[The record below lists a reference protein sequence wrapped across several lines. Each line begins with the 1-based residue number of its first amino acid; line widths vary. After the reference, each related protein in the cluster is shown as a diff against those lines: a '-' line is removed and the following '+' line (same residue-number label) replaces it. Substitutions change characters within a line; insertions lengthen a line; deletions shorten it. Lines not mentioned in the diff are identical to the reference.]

1 MRTKIIGITV
11 LILLFIN
18 FLIFLNPSVE
28 ETYVSEVTSPIEI
41 KLKNNTLY
49 KVSDFDSFDSYYSVK
64 NKNLAL
70 RLNLTEDEAFIL
82 GNLAKY
88 WAENILNNRKV
99 FVSNDDLIYY
109 KYSYKRK
116 LENSAFCIKD
126 GKFTNNFAAQKM
138 IKKIRKSNY
147 MIFDMDTEEYLPL
160 DKNFQA
166 KNYIVVRKGYKKSKK
181 FLAKTKTI
189 STVPLA
195 LNNGNFK
202 IIISDFTQKLKP
214 DRNCSTEMCKEILN
228 NINFAKTSIDFAIYG
243 YSSVPSIENAI
254 KNAIARGVKIRLVY
268 DIDSTGGNI
277 YPNTNELVKLVGNVK
292 NDALSKEKSA
302 IMHNKFYI
310 FDNKIVITGSA
321 NLSHT
326 DMSGYNSNAIIV
338 IKSSEVANI
347 YTEEFNQMYEGKFH
361 SNKILTENTSGIYFS
376 PQNKTIQNTILPL
389 IRNSK
394 NYIYIPAFLISHK
407 EMVSELIQAKNRGV
421 DVRIITDALNA
432 SAKYSKVRELRAAG
446 MTVKIEN
453 YAGKMHSKT
462 MIIDDKYLILGS
474 MNFSKSGESK
484 NDENLI
490 VLENKEAA
498 IFYKQFF
505 LYLWDKIPDK
515 WLKFYP
521 RAEGLDSIGSCSD
534 GVDNDYDG
542 LVDMEEESCKKL
554 KKI

>member
-18 FLIFLNPSVE
+18 FLIFMNPSIE
-28 ETYVSEVTSPIEI
+28 ETYVKEVTSPVEI
-41 KLKNNTLY
+41 KLKGNVVYRLN
-49 KVSDFDSFDSYYSVK
+49 DFDCFDSYYSSK
-64 NKNLAL
+64 NTNLASK
-70 RLNLTEDEAFIL
+70 LNLSEDEAFIL

-88 WAENILNNRKV
+88 WAKNLLDNRKV
-99 FVSNDDLIYY
+99 YVNNDDLIYY

-116 LENSAFCIKD
+116 FENSAFCIKD

-147 MIFDMDTEEYLPL
+147 MIFDMDTEVYLPL

-166 KNYIVVRKGYKKSKK
+166 KNYIVVRKGYKKNKK
-181 FLAKTKTI
+181 FSAKTKTI
-189 STVPLA
+189 SAVPLA
-195 LNNGNFK
+195 LKNGNFK

-338 IKSSEVANI
+338 INSPAAAKI

-446 MTVKIEN
+446 MPVKIEN

-462 MIIDDKYLILGS
+462 MIIDDRYLVLGS

-484 NDENLI
+484 NDENLMVI
-490 VLENKEAA
+490 ENKEAA
-498 IFYKQFF
+498 IFYKKFF

-534 GVDNDYDG
+534 GIDNDYDG
-542 LVDMEEESCKKL
+542 LVDMEEESCRK
-554 KKI
+554 

>member
-1 MRTKIIGITV
+1 MRTKIIGITI

-18 FLIFLNPSVE
+18 FLIFLNPSIE
-28 ETYVSEVTSPIEI
+28 ETYVNEVTSPVEI
-41 KLKNNTLY
+41 QLKGDVVYRLN
-49 KVSDFDSFDSYYSVK
+49 DFDCFDSYYSSK
-64 NKNLAL
+64 NTNLASK
-70 RLNLTEDEAFIL
+70 LNLSEDEAFIL

-88 WAENILNNRKV
+88 WAKNLLDNRKV
-99 FVSNDDLIYY
+99 YVSNDDLIYY

-147 MIFDMDTEEYLPL
+147 MIFDLDTEVYLPL

-166 KNYIVVRKGYKKSKK
+166 KNYIIVRKGYKKSKK

-189 STVPLA
+189 SAVPLA

-228 NINFAKTSIDFAIYG
+228 NINSAKTSIDFAIYG

-254 KNAIARGVKIRLVY
+254 KNAKARGVKIRLVY

-277 YPNTNELVKLVGNVK
+277 YPNTNELVKLVGNAK
-292 NDALSKEKSA
+292 SDALSKEKSA

-338 IKSSEVANI
+338 INSPAAAKI

-361 SNKILTENTSGIYFS
+361 SNKILTENSSGIYFS

-446 MTVKIEN
+446 MPVKIEN

-462 MIIDDKYLILGS
+462 MIIDDRYLVLGS

-498 IFYKQFF
+498 IFYKKFF
-505 LYLWDKIPDK
+505 LYLWAKIPDK

-542 LVDMEEESCKKL
+542 LVDMEEESCRK
-554 KKI
+554 

>member
-41 KLKNNTLY
+41 KLKNDTLY

-116 LENSAFCIKD
+116 FENSAFCIKNNE
-126 GKFTNNFAAQKM
+126 FTNNYAAQKL
-138 IKKIRKSNY
+138 IKNIRKSNY
-147 MIFDMDTEEYLPL
+147 MIFDLDTEEYLPL
-160 DKNFQA
+160 DKNFQS
-166 KNYIVVRKGYKKSKK
+166 KNYIVLKKGYKKHKK
-181 FLAKTKTI
+181 FSAKTKTI
-189 STVPLA
+189 FVVPLV

-228 NINFAKTSIDFAIYG
+228 NINSAKTSIDFAIYG

-254 KNAIARGVKIRLVY
+254 KNAKARGVKIRLVY
-268 DIDSTGGNI
+268 DIDTTDSNI
-277 YPNTNELVKLVGNVK
+277 YPNTNDLVKLVANTK
-292 NDALSKEKSA
+292 NDSLSKEKSA
-302 IMHNKFYI
+302 IMHNKFYV

-338 IKSSEVANI
+338 INSPAAAKI

-361 SNKILTENTSGIYFS
+361 SDKILSVNNSGIYFS

-389 IRNSK
+389 IKNSK

-407 EMVSELIQAKNRGV
+407 GMVTELIQAKNRGV

-446 MTVKIEN
+446 MPVKIEN

-554 KKI
+554 KK

>member
-1 MRTKIIGITV
+1 MRTKIIGITI

-18 FLIFLNPSVE
+18 FLIFLNPSIE
-28 ETYVSEVTSPIEI
+28 ETYVNEVTSPVEI
-41 KLKNNTLY
+41 KLKGDVVYRLN
-49 KVSDFDSFDSYYSVK
+49 DFDCFDSYYSDK
-64 NKNLAL
+64 NKTLAAK
-70 RLNLTEDEAFIL
+70 LNLTEDEAFIL

-88 WAENILNNRKV
+88 WAKNLLDNRKV
-99 FVSNDDLIYY
+99 YVNNDDLIYY

-116 LENSAFCIKD
+116 FENSAFCIKD

-147 MIFDMDTEEYLPL
+147 MILDMDTETYLPL
-160 DKNFQA
+160 YKNFQA
-166 KNYIVVRKGYKKSKK
+166 KNYIVVRKGYKKNKK
-181 FLAKTKTI
+181 FSAKTKTI
-189 STVPLA
+189 PAVPLA
-195 LNNGNFK
+195 LKNGNFK

-254 KNAIARGVKIRLVY
+254 RNAKARGVKIRLVY

-277 YPNTNELVKLVGNVK
+277 YPNTNELVKLVGNAK
-292 NDALSKEKSA
+292 SDALSKEKSA

-338 IKSSEVANI
+338 INSPAAAKI

-361 SNKILTENTSGIYFS
+361 SNKILTENSSGIYFS

-446 MTVKIEN
+446 MPVKIEN

-462 MIIDDKYLILGS
+462 MIIDDRYLVLGS

-490 VLENKEAA
+490 VIENKEAA
-498 IFYKQFF
+498 IFYKKFF
-505 LYLWDKIPDK
+505 LYLWDKIPNK

-534 GVDNDYDG
+534 GIDNDYDG
-542 LVDMEEESCKKL
+542 LVDMEEESCRK
-554 KKI
+554 

>member
-18 FLIFLNPSVE
+18 FLIFMNPSIE
-28 ETYVSEVTSPIEI
+28 ETYVKEVTSPVEI
-41 KLKNNTLY
+41 KLKGNVVYRLN
-49 KVSDFDSFDSYYSVK
+49 DFDCFDSYYSDK
-64 NKNLAL
+64 NKTLAVK
-70 RLNLTEDEAFIL
+70 LNLTEDEAFIL

-88 WAENILNNRKV
+88 WAKNLLDNRKV
-99 FVSNDDLIYY
+99 YVNNDDLIYY

-116 LENSAFCIKD
+116 FENSAFCIKD

-147 MIFDMDTEEYLPL
+147 MIFDMDTEVYLPL

-166 KNYIVVRKGYKKSKK
+166 KNYIVVRKGYKKNKK
-181 FLAKTKTI
+181 FSAKTKTI
-189 STVPLA
+189 PAVPLA
-195 LNNGNFK
+195 LKNGNFK

-254 KNAIARGVKIRLVY
+254 KNAKARGVKIRLVY

-338 IKSSEVANI
+338 INSPAAAKI

-361 SNKILTENTSGIYFS
+361 SNKILTENTSEIYFS

-446 MTVKIEN
+446 MPVKIEN

-462 MIIDDKYLILGS
+462 MIIDDRYLVLGS

-484 NDENLI
+484 NDENLMVI
-490 VLENKEAA
+490 ENKEAA
-498 IFYKQFF
+498 IFYKKFF

-534 GVDNDYDG
+534 GIDNDYDG
-542 LVDMEEESCKKL
+542 LVDMEEESCRK
-554 KKI
+554 

>member
-18 FLIFLNPSVE
+18 FLILLNPSIE
-28 ETYVSEVTSPIEI
+28 ETYVNEVTSPVEI
-41 KLKNNTLY
+41 KLIGNVVYRLN
-49 KVSDFDSFDSYYSVK
+49 DFDCFDSYYSSK
-64 NKNLAL
+64 NTNLASK
-70 RLNLTEDEAFIL
+70 LNISEDEAFIL
-82 GNLAKY
+82 GNFAKY
-88 WAENILNNRKV
+88 WAKNLLDNRKV
-99 FVSNDDLIYY
+99 YVNNDDLIYY

-147 MIFDMDTEEYLPL
+147 MIFDLDTELYLPL

-189 STVPLA
+189 SAVPLA

-228 NINFAKTSIDFAIYG
+228 NINSAKTSIDFAIYG

-254 KNAIARGVKIRLVY
+254 KNAKARGVKIRLVY

-277 YPNTNELVKLVGNVK
+277 YPNTNELVKLVGNAK
-292 NDALSKEKSA
+292 SDALSKEKSA

-338 IKSSEVANI
+338 IKSAEVANI

-432 SAKYSKVRELRAAG
+432 SAKYSKVRELRATG
-446 MTVKIEN
+446 MPVKIEN

-498 IFYKQFF
+498 IFYKHFF
-505 LYLWDKIPDK
+505 LYLWAKIPDK

-542 LVDMEEESCKKL
+542 LVDMEEENCHK
-554 KKI
+554 

>member
-41 KLKNNTLY
+41 KLKNDTLY

-116 LENSAFCIKD
+116 FENSAFCIKNNE
-126 GKFTNNFAAQKM
+126 FTNNYAAQKL
-138 IKKIRKSNY
+138 IKNIRKSNY
-147 MIFDMDTEEYLPL
+147 MIFDLDTEEYLPL
-160 DKNFQA
+160 DKNFQS
-166 KNYIVVRKGYKKSKK
+166 KNYIVLKKGYKKQKK
-181 FLAKTKTI
+181 FLKKTKTI
-189 STVPLA
+189 SAVPLV

-202 IIISDFTQKLKP
+202 IIISDFTQKFKP

-228 NINFAKTSIDFAIYG
+228 NINSAKTSIDFAIYG

-254 KNAIARGVKIRLVY
+254 KNAKARGVKIRLVY
-268 DIDSTGGNI
+268 DIDATDNNI
-277 YPNTNELVKLVGNVK
+277 YPNTNDLVKLVANTK
-292 NDALSKEKSA
+292 NDSLSKEKSA

-338 IKSSEVANI
+338 INSPDAAKI

-361 SNKILTENTSGIYFS
+361 SDKILSVNNSGIYFS
-376 PQNKTIQNTILPL
+376 PQNKTIQNAILPL

-394 NYIYIPAFLISHK
+394 TYIYIPAFLISHK
-407 EMVSELIQAKNRGV
+407 EMVTELIQAKNRGV

-446 MTVKIEN
+446 MPVKIEN

-554 KKI
+554 KK

>member
-49 KVSDFDSFDSYYSVK
+49 KVSDFDSFDSYYSAK

-116 LENSAFCIKD
+116 FENSAFCIKD
-126 GKFTNNFAAQKM
+126 NEFTNNYAAQKL
-138 IKKIRKSNY
+138 IKNIRKSNY
-147 MIFDMDTEEYLPL
+147 MIFDLDTEEYLPL
-160 DKNFQA
+160 DKNFQS
-166 KNYIVVRKGYKKSKK
+166 KNYIVLKKGYKKHKK
-181 FLAKTKTI
+181 FLKKTKTI
-189 STVPLA
+189 SVVPLV

-214 DRNCSTEMCKEILN
+214 DRNCSTKMCKEILN
-228 NINFAKTSIDFAIYG
+228 NINSAKTSIDFAIYG

-254 KNAIARGVKIRLVY
+254 KNAKARGVKIRLVY
-268 DIDSTGGNI
+268 DIDTTDSNI
-277 YPNTNELVKLVGNVK
+277 YPNTNDLVKLVANTK
-292 NDALSKEKSA
+292 NDSLSKEKSA

-338 IKSSEVANI
+338 INSPAVAKI
-347 YTEEFNQMYEGKFH
+347 YTKEFNQMYEGKFH
-361 SNKILTENTSGIYFS
+361 SDKILSVNNSGIYFS

-389 IRNSK
+389 IRNAK
-394 NYIYIPAFLISHK
+394 TYIYIPAFLISHK
-407 EMVSELIQAKNRGV
+407 GMVTELIQAKNRGV

-446 MTVKIEN
+446 MPVKIEN

>member
-1 MRTKIIGITV
+1 M
-11 LILLFIN
+11 
-18 FLIFLNPSVE
+18 IFLNPSIE
-28 ETYVSEVTSPIEI
+28 ETYVNEVTSPVEI
-41 KLKNNTLY
+41 KLKGDVVYRLN
-49 KVSDFDSFDSYYSVK
+49 DFDCFDSYYSSK
-64 NKNLAL
+64 NTNLASK
-70 RLNLTEDEAFIL
+70 LNLSEDEAFIL

-88 WAENILNNRKV
+88 WAKNLLDNRKV
-99 FVSNDDLIYY
+99 YVNNDDLIYY

-116 LENSAFCIKD
+116 FENSAFCIKD

-147 MIFDMDTEEYLPL
+147 MIFDMDTEVYLPL

-166 KNYIVVRKGYKKSKK
+166 KNYIVVRKGYKKNKK
-181 FLAKTKTI
+181 FSAKTKTI
-189 STVPLA
+189 PAVPLA
-195 LNNGNFK
+195 LNNVNFK

-228 NINFAKTSIDFAIYG
+228 NINFAKTSIDIAIYG

-254 KNAIARGVKIRLVY
+254 KNAKARGVKIRLVY

-338 IKSSEVANI
+338 INSPAAAKI

-361 SNKILTENTSGIYFS
+361 SNKILTENSSGIYFS

-446 MTVKIEN
+446 MPVKIEN

-462 MIIDDKYLILGS
+462 MIIDDRYLVLGS
-474 MNFSKSGESK
+474 MNFSKSGEIK

-498 IFYKQFF
+498 IFYKKFF

-534 GVDNDYDG
+534 GIDNDYDG
-542 LVDMEEESCKKL
+542 LVDMEEESCRK
-554 KKI
+554 

>member
-18 FLIFLNPSVE
+18 FLIFLNLSVE

-49 KVSDFDSFDSYYSVK
+49 KVNDFDSFDSYYSVK

-116 LENSAFCIKD
+116 FENSAFCIKNNE
-126 GKFTNNFAAQKM
+126 FTNNYAAQKL
-138 IKKIRKSNY
+138 IKNIRKSNY

-160 DKNFQA
+160 DKNFRS
-166 KNYIVVRKGYKKSKK
+166 KNYIVLKKGYKKHKK
-181 FLAKTKTI
+181 FSAKTKTI
-189 STVPLA
+189 FVVPLV

-228 NINFAKTSIDFAIYG
+228 NINSAKTSIDFAIYG

-254 KNAIARGVKIRLVY
+254 KNAKARGVKIRLVY
-268 DIDSTGGNI
+268 DIDTTDSNI
-277 YPNTNELVKLVGNVK
+277 YPNTNDLVKLVANTK
-292 NDALSKEKSA
+292 NDSLSKEKSA
-302 IMHNKFYI
+302 IMHNKFYV

-338 IKSSEVANI
+338 INSPAAAKI

-361 SNKILTENTSGIYFS
+361 SDKILSVNNSGIYFS

-389 IRNSK
+389 IKNSK

-407 EMVSELIQAKNRGV
+407 GMVTELIQAKNRGV

-446 MTVKIEN
+446 MPVKIEN

-474 MNFSKSGESK
+474 MNFSKNGESK

-554 KKI
+554 KK

>member
-18 FLIFLNPSVE
+18 FLIFLNPSIE

-41 KLKNNTLY
+41 KLKNDTLY

-116 LENSAFCIKD
+116 FENSAFCIKD
-126 GKFTNNFAAQKM
+126 NEFTNSYAAQKL
-138 IKKIRKSNY
+138 IKNIRKSNY

-160 DKNFQA
+160 DKNFRS
-166 KNYIVVRKGYKKSKK
+166 KNYIVLKKGYKKHKK
-181 FLAKTKTI
+181 FSAKTKTI
-189 STVPLA
+189 STVPLI

-202 IIISDFTQKLKP
+202 IIISDFTQRLKP
-214 DRNCSTEMCKEILN
+214 DRNCSTEMCKEILS
-228 NINFAKTSIDFAIYG
+228 NINSAKTSIDFAIYG

-254 KNAIARGVKIRLVY
+254 KNAKARGVKIRLVY
-268 DIDSTGGNI
+268 DIDATDSNI
-277 YPNTNELVKLVGNVK
+277 YPNTNDLVKLVANTK
-292 NDALSKEKSA
+292 NDSLSKEKSA
-302 IMHNKFYI
+302 IMHNKFYV

-338 IKSSEVANI
+338 INSSDAAKI

-361 SNKILTENTSGIYFS
+361 SDKILSVNNSGIYFS
-376 PQNKTIQNTILPL
+376 PQNKTIQNAILPL

-394 NYIYIPAFLISHK
+394 TYIYIPAFLISHK
-407 EMVSELIQAKNRGV
+407 RMVAELIQAKNRGV

-446 MTVKIEN
+446 MPVKIEN

-462 MIIDDKYLILGS
+462 MIIDDKYLIFGS

-554 KKI
+554 KK

>member
-1 MRTKIIGITV
+1 MNSSI
-11 LILLFIN
+11 
-18 FLIFLNPSVE
+18 E
-28 ETYVSEVTSPIEI
+28 ETYVNEVTSPVEI
-41 KLKNNTLY
+41 KLKGDVIYRLN
-49 KVSDFDSFDSYYSVK
+49 DFDCFDSYYSSK
-64 NKNLAL
+64 NTNLASK
-70 RLNLTEDEAFIL
+70 LNLSEDEAFIL

-88 WAENILNNRKV
+88 WAKNLLDDRKV
-99 FVSNDDLIYY
+99 YVNNDDLIYY

-116 LENSAFCIKD
+116 FENSAFCIKD

-147 MIFDMDTEEYLPL
+147 MIFDMDTEVYLPL

-166 KNYIVVRKGYKKSKK
+166 KNYIVVRKGYKKNKK
-181 FLAKTKTI
+181 FSAKTKTI
-189 STVPLA
+189 SAVPLA
-195 LNNGNFK
+195 LKNGNFK

-228 NINFAKTSIDFAIYG
+228 NINFAKASIDFAIYG

-338 IKSSEVANI
+338 IKSAEVAKI

-446 MTVKIEN
+446 MPVKIEN

-462 MIIDDKYLILGS
+462 MIIDDRYLVLGS

-484 NDENLI
+484 NDENLMVI
-490 VLENKEAA
+490 ENKEAA
-498 IFYKQFF
+498 IFYKKFF
-505 LYLWDKIPDK
+505 LYLWDKIPNK

-534 GVDNDYDG
+534 GIDNDYDG
-542 LVDMEEESCKKL
+542 LVDMEEENCRK
-554 KKI
+554 

>member
-116 LENSAFCIKD
+116 FKNSAFCIKD
-126 GKFTNNFAAQKM
+126 NEFTNNYAAQKL
-138 IKKIRKSNY
+138 IKNIRKSNY
-147 MIFDMDTEEYLPL
+147 MIFDLDTEEYLPL
-160 DKNFQA
+160 DKNFQS
-166 KNYIVVRKGYKKSKK
+166 KNYIVLKKGYKKHKK
-181 FLAKTKTI
+181 FLKKTKTI
-189 STVPLA
+189 SVVPLV

-228 NINFAKTSIDFAIYG
+228 NINSAKTSIDFAIYG

-254 KNAIARGVKIRLVY
+254 KNAKARGVKIRLVY
-268 DIDSTGGNI
+268 DIDTTDSNI
-277 YPNTNELVKLVGNVK
+277 YPNTNDLVKLVANTK
-292 NDALSKEKSA
+292 NDSLSKEKSA

-338 IKSSEVANI
+338 INSPAVAKI
-347 YTEEFNQMYEGKFH
+347 YTKEFNQMYEGKFH
-361 SNKILTENTSGIYFS
+361 SDKILSVNNSGIYFS
-376 PQNKTIQNTILPL
+376 PQNKTIQNAILPL
-389 IRNSK
+389 IRNAK
-394 NYIYIPAFLISHK
+394 TYIYIPAFLISHK
-407 EMVSELIQAKNRGV
+407 GMVTELIQAKNRGV

-446 MTVKIEN
+446 MPVKIEN

-462 MIIDDKYLILGS
+462 MIIDDRYLVLGS

-554 KKI
+554 KK

>member
-18 FLIFLNPSVE
+18 FLIFLNPSIE
-28 ETYVSEVTSPIEI
+28 ETYVNEVTSPVEI
-41 KLKNNTLY
+41 KLKSNVVYRLN
-49 KVSDFDSFDSYYSVK
+49 DFDCFDSYYSS
-64 NKNLAL
+64 NNTNLASK
-70 RLNLTEDEAFIL
+70 LNLSEDEAFIL

-88 WAENILNNRKV
+88 WAKNLLDNRKV
-99 FVSNDDLIYY
+99 YVSNDDLIYY

-147 MIFDMDTEEYLPL
+147 MIFDMDTEVYLPL

-195 LNNGNFK
+195 LKNGNFK

-228 NINFAKTSIDFAIYG
+228 NINSAKTSIDFAIYG

-254 KNAIARGVKIRLVY
+254 KNAKARGVKIRLVY

-277 YPNTNELVKLVGNVK
+277 YPNTNELVKLVGNAK
-292 NDALSKEKSA
+292 SDALSKEKSA

-338 IKSSEVANI
+338 IKSAEVANI

-446 MTVKIEN
+446 MPVKIEN

-462 MIIDDKYLILGS
+462 MIIDDRYLVLGS

-490 VLENKEAA
+490 VIENKEAA
-498 IFYKQFF
+498 IFYKKFF
-505 LYLWDKIPDK
+505 LYLWDKIPNK

-534 GVDNDYDG
+534 GIDNDYDG
-542 LVDMEEESCKKL
+542 LVDMEEESCRK
-554 KKI
+554 

>member
-1 MRTKIIGITV
+1 M
-11 LILLFIN
+11 
-18 FLIFLNPSVE
+18 IFLNLSVE

-41 KLKNNTLY
+41 KLKNDTLY

-116 LENSAFCIKD
+116 FENSAFCIKNNE
-126 GKFTNNFAAQKM
+126 FTNNYAAQKL
-138 IKKIRKSNY
+138 IKNIRKSNY
-147 MIFDMDTEEYLPL
+147 MIFDLDTEEYLPL
-160 DKNFQA
+160 DKNFRS
-166 KNYIVVRKGYKKSKK
+166 KNYIVLKKGYKKHKK
-181 FLAKTKTI
+181 FSAKTKTI
-189 STVPLA
+189 FVVPLV

-228 NINFAKTSIDFAIYG
+228 NINSAKTSIDFAIYG

-254 KNAIARGVKIRLVY
+254 KNAKARGVKIRLVY
-268 DIDSTGGNI
+268 DIDTTDSNI
-277 YPNTNELVKLVGNVK
+277 YPNTNDLVKLVANTK
-292 NDALSKEKSA
+292 NDSLSKEKSA

-338 IKSSEVANI
+338 INSPAAAKI

-361 SNKILTENTSGIYFS
+361 SDKILSVNNSGIYFS

-389 IRNSK
+389 IKNSK

-407 EMVSELIQAKNRGV
+407 GMVTELIQAKNRGV

-446 MTVKIEN
+446 MPVKIEN

-554 KKI
+554 KK

>member
-18 FLIFLNPSVE
+18 FLIFLNPSIE
-28 ETYVSEVTSPIEI
+28 ETYVNEVTSPVEI
-41 KLKNNTLY
+41 KLKGDVVYRLN
-49 KVSDFDSFDSYYSVK
+49 DFDCFDSYYSDK
-64 NKNLAL
+64 NKTLAAK
-70 RLNLTEDEAFIL
+70 LNLTEDEAFIL

-88 WAENILNNRKV
+88 WAKNLLDNRKV
-99 FVSNDDLIYY
+99 YVNNDDLIYY

-116 LENSAFCIKD
+116 FENSAFCIKY

-147 MIFDMDTEEYLPL
+147 MIFDMDTEVYLPL
-160 DKNFQA
+160 DKNFQV
-166 KNYIVVRKGYKKSKK
+166 KNYIVVRKGYKKNKK
-181 FLAKTKTI
+181 FSAKTKTI
-189 STVPLA
+189 SAVPLA
-195 LNNGNFK
+195 LKNGNFK

-254 KNAIARGVKIRLVY
+254 KNAKARGVKIRLVY

-277 YPNTNELVKLVGNVK
+277 YPNTNELVKLVGNAK
-292 NDALSKEKSA
+292 SDALSKEKSA

-338 IKSSEVANI
+338 INSPAAAKI

-361 SNKILTENTSGIYFS
+361 SNKILTENSSGIYFS

-446 MTVKIEN
+446 MPVKIEN

-505 LYLWDKIPDK
+505 LYLWDKIPNK

-534 GVDNDYDG
+534 GIDNDYDG
-542 LVDMEEESCKKL
+542 LVDMEEESCRK
-554 KKI
+554 

>member
-18 FLIFLNPSVE
+18 FLIFLNPSIE
-28 ETYVSEVTSPIEI
+28 ETYVNEVTSPVEI
-41 KLKNNTLY
+41 KLKGNVVYRLN
-49 KVSDFDSFDSYYSVK
+49 DFDCFDSYYSSK
-64 NKNLAL
+64 NTNLASK
-70 RLNLTEDEAFIL
+70 LNLSEDEAFIL

-88 WAENILNNRKV
+88 WAKNLLDNRKV
-99 FVSNDDLIYY
+99 YVNNDDLIYY

-116 LENSAFCIKD
+116 FENSAFCIKD

-138 IKKIRKSNY
+138 IKKVRKSNY
-147 MIFDMDTEEYLPL
+147 MIFDFDTETYLPL

-166 KNYIVVRKGYKKSKK
+166 KNYIIVRKGYKKSKK

-189 STVPLA
+189 SAVPLA
-195 LNNGNFK
+195 LKNGNFK

-228 NINFAKTSIDFAIYG
+228 NINSAKTSIDFAIYG

-254 KNAIARGVKIRLVY
+254 KNAKARGVKIRLVY

-292 NDALSKEKSA
+292 NDSLSKEKSA

-338 IKSSEVANI
+338 IKSAEVANI

-361 SNKILTENTSGIYFS
+361 SNKILTENSSGIYFS
-376 PQNKTIQNTILPL
+376 PQNKTIQNAILPL
-389 IRNSK
+389 IKKSK
-394 NYIYIPAFLISHK
+394 TYIYIPAFLISHK

-446 MTVKIEN
+446 MPVKIEN

-462 MIIDDKYLILGS
+462 MIIDDRYLVLGS

-505 LYLWDKIPDK
+505 LYLWAKIPDK
-515 WLKFYP
+515 WLKLYP

-542 LVDMEEESCKKL
+542 LVDMEEESCHK
-554 KKI
+554 

>member
-18 FLIFLNPSVE
+18 FLIFLNPSIE
-28 ETYVSEVTSPIEI
+28 ETYVNEVTSPVEI
-41 KLKNNTLY
+41 KLKGDVVYRLN
-49 KVSDFDSFDSYYSVK
+49 DFDCFDSYYSGK
-64 NKNLAL
+64 NTNLASK
-70 RLNLTEDEAFIL
+70 LNLSEDEAFIL

-88 WAENILNNRKV
+88 WAKNLLDNRKV
-99 FVSNDDLIYY
+99 YVSNDDLIYY

-116 LENSAFCIKD
+116 FENSAFCIKD

-147 MIFDMDTEEYLPL
+147 MIFDMDTEVYLPL

-166 KNYIVVRKGYKKSKK
+166 KNYIVVRKGYKKNKK
-181 FLAKTKTI
+181 FSAKTKTI
-189 STVPLA
+189 PAVPLA
-195 LNNGNFK
+195 LKNGNFK

-254 KNAIARGVKIRLVY
+254 KNAKARGVKIRLVY

-277 YPNTNELVKLVGNVK
+277 YPNTNELVKLVGNAK
-292 NDALSKEKSA
+292 SDALSKEKSA

-338 IKSSEVANI
+338 INSPAAAKI

-361 SNKILTENTSGIYFS
+361 SNKILTENSSGIYFS
-376 PQNKTIQNTILPL
+376 PQNKTIKNTILPL

-446 MTVKIEN
+446 MPVKIEN

-462 MIIDDKYLILGS
+462 MIIDDRYLVLGS

-490 VLENKEAA
+490 VIENKEAA
-498 IFYKQFF
+498 IFYKKFF
-505 LYLWDKIPDK
+505 LYLWDKIPNK

-534 GVDNDYDG
+534 GIDNDYDG
-542 LVDMEEESCKKL
+542 LVDMKEESCRK
-554 KKI
+554 

>member
-18 FLIFLNPSVE
+18 FLIFLNPSIE
-28 ETYVSEVTSPIEI
+28 ETYVNEVTSPVEI
-41 KLKNNTLY
+41 KLKGDVVYRLN
-49 KVSDFDSFDSYYSVK
+49 DFDCFDSYYSDK
-64 NKNLAL
+64 NKTLAAK
-70 RLNLTEDEAFIL
+70 LNLTEDEAFIL

-88 WAENILNNRKV
+88 WAKNLLDNRKV
-99 FVSNDDLIYY
+99 YVNNDDLIYY

-116 LENSAFCIKD
+116 FENSAFCIKD

-147 MIFDMDTEEYLPL
+147 MILDMDTEVYLPL

-166 KNYIVVRKGYKKSKK
+166 KNYIVVRKGYKKNKK
-181 FLAKTKTI
+181 FSAKTKTI
-189 STVPLA
+189 PAVPLA
-195 LNNGNFK
+195 LKNGNFK

-254 KNAIARGVKIRLVY
+254 KNAQARGVKIRLVY

-277 YPNTNELVKLVGNVK
+277 YPNTNELVKLVGNAK
-292 NDALSKEKSA
+292 SDALSKEKSA

-338 IKSSEVANI
+338 INSPAAAKI

-361 SNKILTENTSGIYFS
+361 SNKILTENSSGIYFS

-446 MTVKIEN
+446 MPVKIEN

-462 MIIDDKYLILGS
+462 MIIDDRYLVLGS

-490 VLENKEAA
+490 VIDNKEAA
-498 IFYKQFF
+498 IFYKKFF
-505 LYLWDKIPDK
+505 LYLWDKIPNK

-534 GVDNDYDG
+534 GIDNDYDG
-542 LVDMEEESCKKL
+542 LVDMEEESCRK
-554 KKI
+554 

>member
-1 MRTKIIGITV
+1 MRTKIIGITI

-18 FLIFLNPSVE
+18 FLIFLNPSIE
-28 ETYVSEVTSPIEI
+28 ETYVNEVTSPVEI
-41 KLKNNTLY
+41 KLKGDVVYRLN
-49 KVSDFDSFDSYYSVK
+49 DFDCFDSYYSDK
-64 NKNLAL
+64 NKTLAAK
-70 RLNLTEDEAFIL
+70 LNLTEDEAFIL

-88 WAENILNNRKV
+88 WAKNLLDNRKV
-99 FVSNDDLIYY
+99 YVNNDDLIYY

-147 MIFDMDTEEYLPL
+147 MIFDMDTEVYLPL
-160 DKNFQA
+160 DKNFQV
-166 KNYIVVRKGYKKSKK
+166 KNYIVVRKGYKKNKK
-181 FLAKTKTI
+181 FSAKTKTI
-189 STVPLA
+189 SAVPLA
-195 LNNGNFK
+195 LKNGNFK

-214 DRNCSTEMCKEILN
+214 DRNCFTEMCKEILN

-254 KNAIARGVKIRLVY
+254 KNAKARGVKIRLVY

-277 YPNTNELVKLVGNVK
+277 YPNTNELVKLVGNAK
-292 NDALSKEKSA
+292 SDALSKEKSA

-338 IKSSEVANI
+338 INSPAAAKI

-432 SAKYSKVRELRAAG
+432 SAKYSKVRDLRAAG
-446 MTVKIEN
+446 MPVKIEN

-462 MIIDDKYLILGS
+462 MIIDDRYLVLGS

-490 VLENKEAA
+490 VIDNKEAA
-498 IFYKQFF
+498 IFYKKFF
-505 LYLWDKIPDK
+505 LYLWDKIPNK

-534 GVDNDYDG
+534 GIDNDYDG
-542 LVDMEEESCKKL
+542 LVDMEEESCRK
-554 KKI
+554 

>member
-1 MRTKIIGITV
+1 MRTKIIGITI

-18 FLIFLNPSVE
+18 FLIFLNPSIE
-28 ETYVSEVTSPIEI
+28 ETYVNEVTSPVEI
-41 KLKNNTLY
+41 QLKGNVVYRLN
-49 KVSDFDSFDSYYSVK
+49 DFDCFDSYYSSK
-64 NKNLAL
+64 NTNLASK
-70 RLNLTEDEAFIL
+70 LNLSEDEAFIL

-88 WAENILNNRKV
+88 WAKNLLDNRKV
-99 FVSNDDLIYY
+99 YVNNDDLIYY

-126 GKFTNNFAAQKM
+126 DKFTNNFAAQKM

-147 MIFDMDTEEYLPL
+147 MIFDLDTEEYLPL

-189 STVPLA
+189 SAVPLA

-228 NINFAKTSIDFAIYG
+228 NINSAKTSIDFAIYG

-254 KNAIARGVKIRLVY
+254 KNAKARGVKIRLVY

-277 YPNTNELVKLVGNVK
+277 YPNTNELVKLVGNAK
-292 NDALSKEKSA
+292 SDALSKEKSA

-338 IKSSEVANI
+338 INSPAAAKI

-361 SNKILTENTSGIYFS
+361 SNKILTENASGIYFS
-376 PQNKTIQNTILPL
+376 PQNKTIQNAILPL
-389 IRNSK
+389 IKKSK
-394 NYIYIPAFLISHK
+394 TYIYIPAFLISHK

-446 MTVKIEN
+446 MPVKIEN
-453 YAGKMHSKT
+453 YAGKIHSKT
-462 MIIDDKYLILGS
+462 MIIDDRYLVLGS

-490 VLENKEAA
+490 VIENKEAA
-498 IFYKQFF
+498 IFYKKFF
-505 LYLWDKIPDK
+505 LYLWAKIPDK

-542 LVDMEEESCKKL
+542 LVDMEEESCRK
-554 KKI
+554 

>member
-1 MRTKIIGITV
+1 M
-11 LILLFIN
+11 LLFIN
-18 FLIFLNPSVE
+18 FLIFMNPSIE
-28 ETYVSEVTSPIEI
+28 ETYVNEVTSPVEI
-41 KLKNNTLY
+41 KLKGNVVYRLN
-49 KVSDFDSFDSYYSVK
+49 DFDCFDSYYSSK
-64 NKNLAL
+64 NTNLASK
-70 RLNLTEDEAFIL
+70 LNLSEDEAFIL

-88 WAENILNNRKV
+88 WAKNLLDNRKV
-99 FVSNDDLIYY
+99 YVNNDDLIYY

-147 MIFDMDTEEYLPL
+147 MIFDLDTELYLPL

-189 STVPLA
+189 SAVPLA

-228 NINFAKTSIDFAIYG
+228 NINSAKTSIDFAIYG

-254 KNAIARGVKIRLVY
+254 KNAKARGVKIRLVY

-277 YPNTNELVKLVGNVK
+277 YPNTNELVKLVGNAK
-292 NDALSKEKSA
+292 SDALSKEKSA

-338 IKSSEVANI
+338 INSPAVAKI

-446 MTVKIEN
+446 MPVKIEN

-498 IFYKQFF
+498 IFYKKFF
-505 LYLWDKIPDK
+505 LYLWDKIPNK

-534 GVDNDYDG
+534 GIDNDYDG
-542 LVDMEEESCKKL
+542 LVDMEEESCRK
-554 KKI
+554 

>member
-18 FLIFLNPSVE
+18 FLIFMNPSIE
-28 ETYVSEVTSPIEI
+28 ETYVNEVTSPVEI
-41 KLKNNTLY
+41 KLKGDVIYRLN
-49 KVSDFDSFDSYYSVK
+49 DFDCFDSYYSSK
-64 NKNLAL
+64 NTNLASK
-70 RLNLTEDEAFIL
+70 LNLSEDEAFIL

-88 WAENILNNRKV
+88 WAKNLLDNRKV
-99 FVSNDDLIYY
+99 YVNNDDLIYY

-116 LENSAFCIKD
+116 FENSAFCIKD

-138 IKKIRKSNY
+138 IKKMRKSNY
-147 MIFDMDTEEYLPL
+147 MIFDMDTEVYLPL

-166 KNYIVVRKGYKKSKK
+166 KNYIVVRKGYKKNKK
-181 FLAKTKTI
+181 FSAKTKTI
-189 STVPLA
+189 SAVPLA
-195 LNNGNFK
+195 LKNGNFK

-254 KNAIARGVKIRLVY
+254 KNAKARGVKIRLVY

-338 IKSSEVANI
+338 INSPAVAKI

-421 DVRIITDALNA
+421 DVRVITDALNA
-432 SAKYSKVRELRAAG
+432 SAKYSKIRELRAAG
-446 MTVKIEN
+446 MPVKIEN

-484 NDENLI
+484 NDENLMVI
-490 VLENKEAA
+490 ENKEAA
-498 IFYKQFF
+498 IFYKKFF

-534 GVDNDYDG
+534 GIDNDYDG
-542 LVDMEEESCKKL
+542 LVDMEEESCRK
-554 KKI
+554 

>member
-18 FLIFLNPSVE
+18 FLIFLNPSIE
-28 ETYVSEVTSPIEI
+28 ETYVNEVTSPVEI
-41 KLKNNTLY
+41 KLKGNVVYRLN
-49 KVSDFDSFDSYYSVK
+49 DFDCFDSYYSSK
-64 NKNLAL
+64 NTNLASK
-70 RLNLTEDEAFIL
+70 LNLSEDEAFIL

-88 WAENILNNRKV
+88 WAKNLLDNRKV
-99 FVSNDDLIYY
+99 YVNNDDLIYY

-116 LENSAFCIKD
+116 FENSAFCIKD

-138 IKKIRKSNY
+138 IKKVRKSNY
-147 MIFDMDTEEYLPL
+147 MIFDFDTETYLPL

-166 KNYIVVRKGYKKSKK
+166 KNYIIVRKGYKKSKK

-189 STVPLA
+189 SAVPLA
-195 LNNGNFK
+195 LKNGNFK

-228 NINFAKTSIDFAIYG
+228 NINSAKTSIDFAIYG

-254 KNAIARGVKIRLVY
+254 KNAKARGVKIRLVY

-338 IKSSEVANI
+338 IKSAEVANI

-361 SNKILTENTSGIYFS
+361 SNKILTENSSGIYFS
-376 PQNKTIQNTILPL
+376 PQNKTIQNAILPL
-389 IRNSK
+389 IKKSK
-394 NYIYIPAFLISHK
+394 TYIYIPAFLISHK

-446 MTVKIEN
+446 MPVKIEN

-462 MIIDDKYLILGS
+462 MIIDDRYLVLGS

-505 LYLWDKIPDK
+505 LYLWAKIPDK
-515 WLKFYP
+515 WLKLYP

-542 LVDMEEESCKKL
+542 LVDMEEESCHK
-554 KKI
+554 

>member
-18 FLIFLNPSVE
+18 FLIFLNPSIE
-28 ETYVSEVTSPIEI
+28 ETYVNEVTSPVEI
-41 KLKNNTLY
+41 KLKGDVAYRLN
-49 KVSDFDSFDSYYSVK
+49 DFDCFDSYYSDK
-64 NKNLAL
+64 NKTLAAK
-70 RLNLTEDEAFIL
+70 LNLSEDEAFIL

-88 WAENILNNRKV
+88 WAKNLLDNRKV
-99 FVSNDDLIYY
+99 YVSNDDLIYY

-116 LENSAFCIKD
+116 FENSAFCIKD
-126 GKFTNNFAAQKM
+126 GKFTNHFAAQKM

-147 MIFDMDTEEYLPL
+147 MIFDMDTELYLPL

-166 KNYIVVRKGYKKSKK
+166 KNYIVVRKGYKKNKK
-181 FLAKTKTI
+181 FSAKTKTI

-338 IKSSEVANI
+338 INSPAAAKI

-446 MTVKIEN
+446 MPVKIEN

-462 MIIDDKYLILGS
+462 MIIDDRYLVLGS

-484 NDENLI
+484 NDENLMVI
-490 VLENKEAA
+490 ENKEAA
-498 IFYKQFF
+498 IFYKKFF
-505 LYLWDKIPDK
+505 LYLWDKIPNK

-534 GVDNDYDG
+534 GIDNDYDG
-542 LVDMEEESCKKL
+542 LVDMEEESCRK
-554 KKI
+554 

>member
-41 KLKNNTLY
+41 KLKNDTLY

-116 LENSAFCIKD
+116 FENSAFCIKNNE
-126 GKFTNNFAAQKM
+126 FTNNYAAQKL
-138 IKKIRKSNY
+138 IKNIRKSNY

-160 DKNFQA
+160 DKNFRS
-166 KNYIVVRKGYKKSKK
+166 KNYIVLKKGYKKHKK
-181 FLAKTKTI
+181 FSAKTKTI
-189 STVPLA
+189 FVVPLV

-228 NINFAKTSIDFAIYG
+228 NINSAKTSIDFAIYG

-254 KNAIARGVKIRLVY
+254 KNAKARGVKIRLVY
-268 DIDSTGGNI
+268 DIDTTDSNI
-277 YPNTNELVKLVGNVK
+277 YPNTNDLVKLVANTK
-292 NDALSKEKSA
+292 NDSLSKEKSA
-302 IMHNKFYI
+302 IMHNKFYV

-338 IKSSEVANI
+338 INSPAAAKI

-361 SNKILTENTSGIYFS
+361 SDKILSVNNSGIYFS

-389 IRNSK
+389 IKNSK

-407 EMVSELIQAKNRGV
+407 GMVTELIQAKNRGV

-446 MTVKIEN
+446 MPVKIEN

-474 MNFSKSGESK
+474 MNFSKNGESK

-554 KKI
+554 KK

>member
-1 MRTKIIGITV
+1 M
-11 LILLFIN
+11 
-18 FLIFLNPSVE
+18 IFLNPSVE

-41 KLKNNTLY
+41 KLKNDTLY

-116 LENSAFCIKD
+116 FENSAFCIKNNE
-126 GKFTNNFAAQKM
+126 FTNNYAAQKL
-138 IKKIRKSNY
+138 IKNIRKSNY
-147 MIFDMDTEEYLPL
+147 MIFDLDTEEYLPL
-160 DKNFQA
+160 DKNFQS
-166 KNYIVVRKGYKKSKK
+166 KNYIVLKKGYKKQKK
-181 FLAKTKTI
+181 FLKKTKTI
-189 STVPLA
+189 SAVPLV

-202 IIISDFTQKLKP
+202 IIISDFTQKFKP

-228 NINFAKTSIDFAIYG
+228 NINSAKTSIDFAIYG

-254 KNAIARGVKIRLVY
+254 KNAKARGVKIRLVY
-268 DIDSTGGNI
+268 DIDATDNNI
-277 YPNTNELVKLVGNVK
+277 YPNTNDLVKLVANTK
-292 NDALSKEKSA
+292 NDSLSKEKSA

-338 IKSSEVANI
+338 IKSAEVANI

-432 SAKYSKVRELRAAG
+432 STKYSKVRELRAAG
-446 MTVKIEN
+446 MPVKIEN

-554 KKI
+554 KK

>member
-1 MRTKIIGITV
+1 MNSSI
-11 LILLFIN
+11 
-18 FLIFLNPSVE
+18 E
-28 ETYVSEVTSPIEI
+28 ETYVNEVTSPVEI
-41 KLKNNTLY
+41 KLKGDVIYRLND
-49 KVSDFDSFDSYYSVK
+49 SDCFDSYYSSK
-64 NKNLAL
+64 NINLASK
-70 RLNLTEDEAFIL
+70 LNISEDEAFIL

-88 WAENILNNRKV
+88 WAKNLLDNRKV
-99 FVSNDDLIYY
+99 YVNNDDLIYY

-116 LENSAFCIKD
+116 FENSAFCIKD

-138 IKKIRKSNY
+138 IKTIRKSNY
-147 MIFDMDTEEYLPL
+147 MIFDMDTEVYLPL

-166 KNYIVVRKGYKKSKK
+166 KNYIVVRKGYKKNKK
-181 FLAKTKTI
+181 FSAKTKTI
-189 STVPLA
+189 SAVPLA
-195 LNNGNFK
+195 LKNGNFK

-338 IKSSEVANI
+338 INSPAAAKI

-446 MTVKIEN
+446 MPVKIEN

-462 MIIDDKYLILGS
+462 MIIDDRYLVLGS

-484 NDENLI
+484 NDENLMVI
-490 VLENKEAA
+490 ENKEAA
-498 IFYKQFF
+498 IFYKKFF
-505 LYLWDKIPDK
+505 LYLWDKIPNK

-534 GVDNDYDG
+534 GIDNDYDG
-542 LVDMEEESCKKL
+542 LVDMEEESCRK
-554 KKI
+554 

>member
-1 MRTKIIGITV
+1 
-11 LILLFIN
+11 
-18 FLIFLNPSVE
+18 
-28 ETYVSEVTSPIEI
+28 
-41 KLKNNTLY
+41 
-49 KVSDFDSFDSYYSVK
+49 
-64 NKNLAL
+64 
-70 RLNLTEDEAFIL
+70 
-82 GNLAKY
+82 
-88 WAENILNNRKV
+88 
-99 FVSNDDLIYY
+99 
-109 KYSYKRK
+109 
-116 LENSAFCIKD
+116 
-126 GKFTNNFAAQKM
+126 
-138 IKKIRKSNY
+138 
-147 MIFDMDTEEYLPL
+147 
-160 DKNFQA
+160 
-166 KNYIVVRKGYKKSKK
+166 
-181 FLAKTKTI
+181 
-189 STVPLA
+189 
-195 LNNGNFK
+195 
-202 IIISDFTQKLKP
+202 
-214 DRNCSTEMCKEILN
+214 
-228 NINFAKTSIDFAIYG
+228 
-243 YSSVPSIENAI
+243 
-254 KNAIARGVKIRLVY
+254 
-268 DIDSTGGNI
+268 
-277 YPNTNELVKLVGNVK
+277 
-292 NDALSKEKSA
+292 
-302 IMHNKFYI
+302 MHNKFYI

-338 IKSSEVANI
+338 INSPAAAKI

-361 SNKILTENTSGIYFS
+361 SNKILTENSSGIYFS

-446 MTVKIEN
+446 MPVKIEN

-490 VLENKEAA
+490 VIDNKEAA

-542 LVDMEEESCKKL
+542 LVDMEEESCRK
-554 KKI
+554 

>member
-1 MRTKIIGITV
+1 MRTKIIGITI

-18 FLIFLNPSVE
+18 FLIFLNPSIE
-28 ETYVSEVTSPIEI
+28 ETYVNEVTSPVEI
-41 KLKNNTLY
+41 KLKGDVVYRLN
-49 KVSDFDSFDSYYSVK
+49 DFDCFDSYYSDK
-64 NKNLAL
+64 NKTLAAK
-70 RLNLTEDEAFIL
+70 LNLTEDEAFIL

-88 WAENILNNRKV
+88 WAKNLLDNRKV
-99 FVSNDDLIYY
+99 YVNNDDLIYY

-147 MIFDMDTEEYLPL
+147 MIFDMDTEVYLPL
-160 DKNFQA
+160 DKNFQV
-166 KNYIVVRKGYKKSKK
+166 KNYIVVRKGYKKNKK
-181 FLAKTKTI
+181 FSAKTKTI
-189 STVPLA
+189 SAVPLA
-195 LNNGNFK
+195 LKNGNFK

-214 DRNCSTEMCKEILN
+214 DRNCFTEMCKEILN

-254 KNAIARGVKIRLVY
+254 KNAKARGVKIRLVY

-277 YPNTNELVKLVGNVK
+277 YPNTNELVKLVGNAK
-292 NDALSKEKSA
+292 SDALSKEKSA

-338 IKSSEVANI
+338 INSPAAAKI

-446 MTVKIEN
+446 MPVKIEN

-462 MIIDDKYLILGS
+462 MIIDDRYLVLGS

-490 VLENKEAA
+490 VIDNKEAA
-498 IFYKQFF
+498 IFYKKFF
-505 LYLWDKIPDK
+505 LYLWDKIPNK

-534 GVDNDYDG
+534 GIDNDYDG
-542 LVDMEEESCKKL
+542 LVDMEEESCRK
-554 KKI
+554 

>member
-1 MRTKIIGITV
+1 MRTKIIGITI

-18 FLIFLNPSVE
+18 FLIFLNPSIE
-28 ETYVSEVTSPIEI
+28 ETYVNEVTSPVEI
-41 KLKNNTLY
+41 KLKSNVVYRLN
-49 KVSDFDSFDSYYSVK
+49 DFDCFDSYYSSK
-64 NKNLAL
+64 NTNLASK
-70 RLNLTEDEAFIL
+70 LNLSEDEAFIL

-88 WAENILNNRKV
+88 WAKNLLDNRKV
-99 FVSNDDLIYY
+99 YVSNDDLIYY

-147 MIFDMDTEEYLPL
+147 MIFDLDTELYLPL

-166 KNYIVVRKGYKKSKK
+166 KNYIVVRKRYKKSKK

-189 STVPLA
+189 SAVPLA

-228 NINFAKTSIDFAIYG
+228 NINSAKTSIDFAIYG

-254 KNAIARGVKIRLVY
+254 KNAKARGVKIRLVY

-277 YPNTNELVKLVGNVK
+277 YPNTNELVKLVGNAK
-292 NDALSKEKSA
+292 SDALSKEKSA

-338 IKSSEVANI
+338 IKSAEVANI

-446 MTVKIEN
+446 MPVKIEN

-462 MIIDDKYLILGS
+462 MIIDDRYLVLGS

-505 LYLWDKIPDK
+505 LYLWAKIPDK

-542 LVDMEEESCKKL
+542 LVDMEEENCRK
-554 KKI
+554 

>member
-1 MRTKIIGITV
+1 MRTKIIGITI

-49 KVSDFDSFDSYYSVK
+49 KVDDFDSFDSYYSAK

-116 LENSAFCIKD
+116 FENSAFCIKD
-126 GKFTNNFAAQKM
+126 NEFTNNYAAQKL
-138 IKKIRKSNY
+138 IKNIRKSNY
-147 MIFDMDTEEYLPL
+147 MIFDLDTEKYLPL
-160 DKNFQA
+160 DKNFQS
-166 KNYIVVRKGYKKSKK
+166 KNYIVLKKGYKKHKK
-181 FLAKTKTI
+181 FLKKTKTI
-189 STVPLA
+189 SVVPLV

-202 IIISDFTQKLKP
+202 IIISDFTQRLKP

-228 NINFAKTSIDFAIYG
+228 NINSAKTSIDFAIYG

-254 KNAIARGVKIRLVY
+254 KNAKARGVKIRLVY
-268 DIDSTGGNI
+268 DIDATDSNI
-277 YPNTNELVKLVGNVK
+277 YPNTNDLVKLVANTK
-292 NDALSKEKSA
+292 NDSLSKEKSA

-338 IKSSEVANI
+338 INSPAVAKI
-347 YTEEFNQMYEGKFH
+347 YTKEFNQMYEGKFH
-361 SNKILTENTSGIYFS
+361 SDKILMENTSGIYFS
-376 PQNKTIQNTILPL
+376 PQNKTIQNAILPL
-389 IRNSK
+389 IRNAK
-394 NYIYIPAFLISHK
+394 TYIYIPAFLISHK
-407 EMVSELIQAKNRGV
+407 GMVTELIQAKNRGV

-446 MTVKIEN
+446 MPVKIEN

>member
-1 MRTKIIGITV
+1 MRTKIIGITI

-18 FLIFLNPSVE
+18 FLIFLNPSIE
-28 ETYVSEVTSPIEI
+28 ETYVNEVTSPVEI
-41 KLKNNTLY
+41 KLKGDVVYRLNN
-49 KVSDFDSFDSYYSVK
+49 FDCFDSYYSSK
-64 NKNLAL
+64 NTNLASK
-70 RLNLTEDEAFIL
+70 LNLSEDEAFIL

-88 WAENILNNRKV
+88 WAKNLLDNRKV
-99 FVSNDDLIYY
+99 YVNNDDLIYY

-116 LENSAFCIKD
+116 FENSAFCIKD
-126 GKFTNNFAAQKM
+126 GRFTNNFAAQKM

-147 MIFDMDTEEYLPL
+147 MIFDLDTELYLPL

-181 FLAKTKTI
+181 FSAKTKTI
-189 STVPLA
+189 SAVPLA
-195 LNNGNFK
+195 LKNGNFK

-254 KNAIARGVKIRLVY
+254 KNAKARGVKIRLVY

-277 YPNTNELVKLVGNVK
+277 YPNTNELVKLVGNAK
-292 NDALSKEKSA
+292 SDALSKEKSA
-302 IMHNKFYI
+302 IMHNKFYV

-338 IKSSEVANI
+338 IKSAEVAKI

-376 PQNKTIQNTILPL
+376 PQNKTIQNAILPF
-389 IRNSK
+389 IRNAK
-394 NYIYIPAFLISHK
+394 TYIYIPAFLISHK
-407 EMVSELIQAKNRGV
+407 GMVAELIQAKNRGV

-432 SAKYSKVRELRAAG
+432 SAKYSKVRELRATG
-446 MTVKIEN
+446 MPVKIEN

-498 IFYKQFF
+498 IFYKHFF

-542 LVDMEEESCKKL
+542 LVDMEEESCRK
-554 KKI
+554 

>member
-18 FLIFLNPSVE
+18 FLIFLNPSIE
-28 ETYVSEVTSPIEI
+28 ETYVNEVTSPVEI
-41 KLKNNTLY
+41 KLKGDVVYRLN
-49 KVSDFDSFDSYYSVK
+49 DFDCFDSYYSGK
-64 NKNLAL
+64 NTNLASK
-70 RLNLTEDEAFIL
+70 LNLSEDEAFIL

-88 WAENILNNRKV
+88 WAKNLLDNRKV
-99 FVSNDDLIYY
+99 YVSNDDLIYY

-116 LENSAFCIKD
+116 FENSAFCIKD

-147 MIFDMDTEEYLPL
+147 MVFDLDTETYLPL
-160 DKNFQA
+160 YKNFQA
-166 KNYIVVRKGYKKSKK
+166 KNYIVVRKGYKKNKK
-181 FLAKTKTI
+181 FSAKTKTI
-189 STVPLA
+189 PAVPLA
-195 LNNGNFK
+195 LKNGNFK

-228 NINFAKTSIDFAIYG
+228 NINSAKTSIDFAIYG

-254 KNAIARGVKIRLVY
+254 KNAQARGVKIRLVY

-338 IKSSEVANI
+338 INSPAAAKI

-361 SNKILTENTSGIYFS
+361 SNKILTENSSGIYFS
-376 PQNKTIQNTILPL
+376 PQNKTIKNTILPL

-446 MTVKIEN
+446 MPVKIEN

-490 VLENKEAA
+490 VIENIEAA

-542 LVDMEEESCKKL
+542 LVDMEEESCRK
-554 KKI
+554 

>member
-18 FLIFLNPSVE
+18 FLIFLNPSIE
-28 ETYVSEVTSPIEI
+28 ETYVNEVTSPVEI
-41 KLKNNTLY
+41 KLKGDVAYRLN
-49 KVSDFDSFDSYYSVK
+49 DFDCFDSYYSDK
-64 NKNLAL
+64 NKTLAAK
-70 RLNLTEDEAFIL
+70 LNLTEDEAFIL

-88 WAENILNNRKV
+88 WAKNLLDNRKV
-99 FVSNDDLIYY
+99 YVNNDDLIYY

-147 MIFDMDTEEYLPL
+147 MIFDMDTEVYLPL
-160 DKNFQA
+160 DKNFQV
-166 KNYIVVRKGYKKSKK
+166 KNYIVVRKGYKKNKK
-181 FLAKTKTI
+181 FSAKTKTI
-189 STVPLA
+189 PVVPLA
-195 LNNGNFK
+195 LKNGNFK

-254 KNAIARGVKIRLVY
+254 KNAKARGVKIRLVY

-277 YPNTNELVKLVGNVK
+277 YPNTNELVKLVGNAK
-292 NDALSKEKSA
+292 SDALSKEKSA

-338 IKSSEVANI
+338 INSPAAAKI

-446 MTVKIEN
+446 MPVKIEN

-462 MIIDDKYLILGS
+462 MIIDDRYLVLGS

-490 VLENKEAA
+490 VIDNKEAA
-498 IFYKQFF
+498 IFYKKFF
-505 LYLWDKIPDK
+505 LYLWDKIPNK

-534 GVDNDYDG
+534 GIDNDYDG
-542 LVDMEEESCKKL
+542 LVDMEEESCRK
-554 KKI
+554 

>member
-1 MRTKIIGITV
+1 MRTKIIGITI

-18 FLIFLNPSVE
+18 FLIFLNPSIE
-28 ETYVSEVTSPIEI
+28 ETYVNEVTSPVEI
-41 KLKNNTLY
+41 KLKGNVVYRLNN
-49 KVSDFDSFDSYYSVK
+49 FDCFDSYYSSK
-64 NKNLAL
+64 NTNLASK
-70 RLNLTEDEAFIL
+70 LNLSEDEAFIL

-88 WAENILNNRKV
+88 WAKNLLDNRKV
-99 FVSNDDLIYY
+99 YVNNDDLIYY

-116 LENSAFCIKD
+116 FENSAFCIKD

-147 MIFDMDTEEYLPL
+147 MIFDMDTETYLPL

-166 KNYIVVRKGYKKSKK
+166 KNYIVVRKGYKKNKK
-181 FLAKTKTI
+181 FSAKTKTI
-189 STVPLA
+189 SAVPLA

-228 NINFAKTSIDFAIYG
+228 NINSAKTSIDFAIYG

-254 KNAIARGVKIRLVY
+254 KNAKARGVKIRLVY

-292 NDALSKEKSA
+292 NDSLSKEKSA

-338 IKSSEVANI
+338 IKSAEVANI

-361 SNKILTENTSGIYFS
+361 SNKILTENSSGIYFS
-376 PQNKTIQNTILPL
+376 PQNKTIQNAILPL

-446 MTVKIEN
+446 MPVKIEN

-505 LYLWDKIPDK
+505 LYLWAKIPDK

-542 LVDMEEESCKKL
+542 LVDMEEESCRK
-554 KKI
+554 

>member
-1 MRTKIIGITV
+1 MRTKIIGITI

-18 FLIFLNPSVE
+18 FLIFLNPSIE
-28 ETYVSEVTSPIEI
+28 ETYVNEVTSPVEI
-41 KLKNNTLY
+41 KLKSNVVYRLN
-49 KVSDFDSFDSYYSVK
+49 DFDCFDSYYSSK
-64 NKNLAL
+64 NTNLASK
-70 RLNLTEDEAFIL
+70 LNLSEDEAFIL

-88 WAENILNNRKV
+88 WAKNLLDNRKV
-99 FVSNDDLIYY
+99 YVSNDDLIYY

-147 MIFDMDTEEYLPL
+147 MVFDLDTEVYLLL
-160 DKNFQA
+160 DKNFQV
-166 KNYIVVRKGYKKSKK
+166 KNYIVVRKGYKKNKK
-181 FLAKTKTI
+181 FSAKTKTI
-189 STVPLA
+189 PAVPLA

-254 KNAIARGVKIRLVY
+254 KNAKARGVKIRLVY

-292 NDALSKEKSA
+292 NDSLSKEKSA

-338 IKSSEVANI
+338 IKSAEVANI

-361 SNKILTENTSGIYFS
+361 SNKILTENSSGIYFS

-446 MTVKIEN
+446 MPVKIEN

-462 MIIDDKYLILGS
+462 MIIDDRYLVLGS

-498 IFYKQFF
+498 IFYKKFF

-542 LVDMEEESCKKL
+542 LVDMEEESCHK
-554 KKI
+554 

>member
-18 FLIFLNPSVE
+18 FLIFLNPSIE
-28 ETYVSEVTSPIEI
+28 ETYVNEVTSPVEI
-41 KLKNNTLY
+41 KLKGNVVYRLN
-49 KVSDFDSFDSYYSVK
+49 DFDCFDSYYSSK
-64 NKNLAL
+64 NTNLASK
-70 RLNLTEDEAFIL
+70 LNISEDEAFIL
-82 GNLAKY
+82 GNFAKY
-88 WAENILNNRKV
+88 WAKNLLDNRKV
-99 FVSNDDLIYY
+99 YVNNDDLIYY

-147 MIFDMDTEEYLPL
+147 MIFDLDTEVYLPL

-189 STVPLA
+189 SAVPLA

-228 NINFAKTSIDFAIYG
+228 NINSAKTSIDFAIYG

-254 KNAIARGVKIRLVY
+254 KNAKARGVKIRLVY

-277 YPNTNELVKLVGNVK
+277 YPNTNELVKLVGNAK
-292 NDALSKEKSA
+292 SDALSKEKSA

-338 IKSSEVANI
+338 IKSAEVAKI

-446 MTVKIEN
+446 MPVKIEN

-462 MIIDDKYLILGS
+462 MIIDDRYLVLGS

-484 NDENLI
+484 NDENLMVI
-490 VLENKEAA
+490 ENKEAA
-498 IFYKQFF
+498 IFYKKFF
-505 LYLWDKIPDK
+505 LYLWDKIPNK

-534 GVDNDYDG
+534 GIDNDYDG
-542 LVDMEEESCKKL
+542 LVDMEEESCRK
-554 KKI
+554 

>member
-1 MRTKIIGITV
+1 MRTKIIGITI

-18 FLIFLNPSVE
+18 FLIFLNPSIE
-28 ETYVSEVTSPIEI
+28 ETYVNEVTSPVEI
-41 KLKNNTLY
+41 KLKGNIVYRLN
-49 KVSDFDSFDSYYSVK
+49 DFDCFDSYYSSK
-64 NKNLAL
+64 NTNLASK
-70 RLNLTEDEAFIL
+70 LNISEDEAFIL

-88 WAENILNNRKV
+88 WAKNLLDNRKV
-99 FVSNDDLIYY
+99 YVNNDDLIYY

-116 LENSAFCIKD
+116 FENSAFCIKD

-147 MIFDMDTEEYLPL
+147 MIFDFDTETYLPL
-160 DKNFQA
+160 DKNFQV
-166 KNYIVVRKGYKKSKK
+166 KNYIVVKKGYKKSKK

-189 STVPLA
+189 SAVPLA

-214 DRNCSTEMCKEILN
+214 DRNCSTEMCKEILS
-228 NINFAKTSIDFAIYG
+228 NINSAKTSIDFAIYG

-254 KNAIARGVKIRLVY
+254 KNAKARGVKIRLVY

-292 NDALSKEKSA
+292 NDSLSKEKSA

-338 IKSSEVANI
+338 INSPAAAKI

-361 SNKILTENTSGIYFS
+361 SNKILTENSSGIYFS

-446 MTVKIEN
+446 MPVKIEN

-490 VLENKEAA
+490 VIDNKEAA

-542 LVDMEEESCKKL
+542 LVDMEEESCRK
-554 KKI
+554 